1 MPVIRIAPSI
11 LSADF
16 ARLGEQVA
24 EAEAAGADQIHID
37 VMDGRFVPNL
47 TMGPLVVEAV
57 RRVTSLPLDVHLMIV
72 EPERYLDV
80 FADAGADWLTVH
92 VEATPHVHR
101 ALQHIRDR
109 GCRAGVALNPHTPA
123 VMIDHLWDLLNLVLV
138 MTVNPGFGGQKFLPA
153 MLPKI
158 RQIRERIE
166 AQGLEVDI
174 TADGGVNPET
184 VGQVVEAGANI
195 MAVGHT
201 VFAAPE
207 GIATA
212 VRQLRETATAAASA
226 VVMAKEG
233 NK

>member
-1 MPVIRIAPSI
+1 M
-11 LSADF
+11 
-16 ARLGEQVA
+16 
-24 EAEAAGADQIHID
+24 
-37 VMDGRFVPNL
+37 
-47 TMGPLVVEAV
+47 
-57 RRVTSLPLDVHLMIV
+57 
-72 EPERYLDV
+72 
-80 FADAGADWLTVH
+80 TVH

-101 ALQHIRDR
+101 ALQHIHDR

-123 VMIDHLWDLLNLVLV
+123 VMIEHLWDLLDLVLV

-166 AQGLEVDI
+166 DQGLEADI

-201 VFAAPE
+201 IFAAPE
-207 GIATA
+207 GITTA
-212 VRQLRETATAAASA
+212 VRQLRATAAASA
-226 VVMAKEG
+226 VVMAKAG